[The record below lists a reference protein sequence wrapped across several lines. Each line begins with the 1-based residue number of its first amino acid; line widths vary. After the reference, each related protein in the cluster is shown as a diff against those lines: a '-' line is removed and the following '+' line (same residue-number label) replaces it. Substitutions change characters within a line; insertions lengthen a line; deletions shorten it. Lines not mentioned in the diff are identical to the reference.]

1 MKLFLVDNNKVY
13 SYADLLKDI
22 NQKNYYSCLYKTND
36 LYKYFLNFLVGLLSD
51 QPLTLI
57 DSDINDNEINS
68 LGINEE
74 INIKEN
80 TRKPY
85 FETIEKVIE
94 KIEKST
100 SEISIFTSGTTGQPK
115 NVKHTVTTL
124 TRSVRI
130 DEKYAKQV
138 WAFAYNPTHMAGLQ
152 VFFQVFMNTST
163 MINVFNQ
170 TRQSVY
176 DLIEKYAIDHISA
189 TPTFYRLLLPVE
201 KAYPTVVRV
210 TFGGEK
216 SDKKLYDSILK
227 IFPKAKINNIYASTE
242 AGSLFCAKGEYFV
255 IPAAIKDKVKIVD
268 NEVLL
273 HQSLLG
279 KSDSLL
285 LNNGYYHTGDLIE
298 WHNEED
304 GLFRFVNRK
313 NELINVGGYK
323 VNPQEVR
330 DVILTIEGIQDA
342 VVYAKANSVLGNIL
356 CADIKTFNNENNLS
370 EIQIRNIL
378 STQLQ
383 EFKVPRRIK
392 FVDEL
397 SLTRTGKIQT
407 K

>member
-152 VFFQVFMNTST
+152 VFFQVFMNTNT